1 MAFVEKIAK
10 NKKDR
15 IFLES
20 FFLSEV
26 RNMDDQTIINQVAI
40 LEPFIT
46 PHKKEKIKQVLANR
60 TNFITILLEDIL
72 QPHNASA
79 VLRSADC
86 FGVQNVHVIEDK
98 HSFKPITT
106 IDRGSSKWLTL
117 HKYKKAKNAIDILK
131 KQNYK
136 IIATT
141 PDPSAISLP
150 SFEVRDKLCL
160 VFGTEWTGISDYVK
174 AHADGFLTIPMF
186 GFTESFN
193 ISVSVSIVLFDL
205 VNKLHN
211 TDIGWQLTSEE
222 KMVLTLEWYKQIV
235 KASEQILNRY
245 AEDTL

>member
-1 MAFVEKIAK
+1 M
-10 NKKDR
+10 N
-15 IFLES
+15 
-20 FFLSEV
+20 
-26 RNMDDQTIINQVAI
+26 DQTIKNKIDI
-40 LEPFIT
+40 LEPFT
-46 PHKKEKIKQVLANR
+46 SKHKKEKIKQVLANR

-86 FGVQNVHVIEDK
+86 FGVQNVHVVEDK

-106 IDRGSSKWLTL
+106 IDRGSSSWLTL
-117 HKYKKAKNAIDILK
+117 HKYKKAENAIDALK

-141 PDPSAISLP
+141 PDPSAVSLP
-150 SFEVRDKLCL
+150 SFGVHDKLCL

-174 AHADGFLTIPMF
+174 EHADGFLTIPMF

-193 ISVSVSIVLFDL
+193 ISVSVSIILFDL

-211 TDIGWQLTSEE
+211 TNLDWRLTNTERMAL
-222 KMVLTLEWYKQIV
+222 KLEWYKKIV

-245 AEDTL
+245 AKDTL